1 MYFDIVCDKG
11 LFGFRCGEKCG
22 CCCDFQQCFYIDG
35 VCLMGCDFGFEGDL
49 CKICKLKYIIIVE
62 IQILWGFF
70 YDFFFCKE
78 K

>member
-49 CKICKLKYIIIVE
+49 CKICKLIYNYCRNLEFV
-62 IQILWGFF
+62 GFF
-70 YDFFFCKE
+70 YDFFFL
-78 K
+78 